1 MLIVCPNC
9 ATSYLIEPT
18 SVGSNGRTVRCAR
31 CKSTWFAAQQ
41 KPNNDVSAFVDGV
54 IAEAEAQA
62 KDPTGNHNP
71 PPNERSVPADV
82 PIASDDFGG
91 EPDAP
96 LPSLPEA
103 TSPFGSTVHNNDL
116 TPEDGAP
123 LAVTDA
129 PSLVPPIEHTPF
141 PEPDVEDSATFLA
154 RRERLKAKRK
164 SKKRSSRW
172 TAIILVLF
180 AFNVALVGAR
190 SEVVRYLPQTA
201 SLFSA
206 IGLPVNL
213 RNLKF
218 DNVRITK
225 ENADGVNV
233 LVVDGVIVS
242 TSGKAAEVPRLRFA
256 ARNATGQEV
265 YTWTALPGRSVLGPD
280 EGLAILEPAG
290 VAARRCRRRD
300 GALFQCSGRRRQFEI
315 DRRIQPTV
323 VEYNGSNSDCR
334 R

>member
-9 ATSYLIEPT
+9 ATSYLIDPA
-18 SVGSNGRTVRCAR
+18 SVGSGGRTVRCAR
-31 CKSTWFAAQQ
+31 CKTTWFAAAP
-41 KPNNDVSAFVDGV
+41 KAGNDVSAFVDGV

-62 KDPTGNHNP
+62 SGEPTDHGIA
-71 PPNERSVPADV
+71 PPNEHPIPQDMPA
-82 PIASDDFGG
+82 AADDFGH
-91 EPDAP
+91 EPNAP

-116 TPEDGAP
+116 VPADEAP
-123 LAVTDA
+123 PLTVTDA
-129 PSLVPPIEHTPF
+129 PPLVPPLEHAPM
-141 PEPDVEDSATFLA
+141 PEPDAEDSAAFIA
-154 RRERLKAKRK
+154 RRERLKARRQTKRK
-164 SKKRSSRW
+164 SSRW

-201 SLFSA
+201 SLFAA

-233 LVVDGVIVS
+233 LVVEGVIVS

-256 ARNATGQEV
+256 ARNAAGQEV
-265 YTWTALPGRSVLGPD
+265 YTWTALPGRSVIGP
-280 EGLAILEPAG
+280 EETLPFSSRLVSPPADAVDVMVRFFNAQDAG
-290 VAARRCRRRD
+290 AA
-300 GALFQCSGRRRQFEI
+300 
-315 DRRIQPTV
+315 TK
-323 VEYNGSNSDCR
+323 
-334 R
+334 

>member
-9 ATSYLIEPT
+9 ATSYLIDPA
-18 SVGSNGRTVRCAR
+18 SVGSAGRTVRCAR
-31 CKSTWFAAQQ
+31 CKTTWFAASQ
-41 KPNNDVSAFVDGV
+41 KPANDVSAFVNGV

-62 KDPTGNHNP
+62 NGQTTDQTNGQ
-71 PPNERSVPADV
+71 VPLQAEH
-82 PIASDDFGG
+82 PIPEDLPAASDDFGH
-91 EPDAP
+91 EPNAP

-103 TSPFGSTVHNNDL
+103 TSPFGSMVHNNDL
-116 TPEDGAP
+116 TPPDEMSPP
-123 LAVTDA
+123 LTVTDA
-129 PSLVPPIEHTPF
+129 PSLVPAIDHAPL
-141 PEPDVEDSATFLA
+141 PEPDVEDSAAFIA

-172 TAIILVLF
+172 TAIILLLF
-180 AFNVALVGAR
+180 AFNIALVGAR

-218 DNVRITK
+218 DNVRIAK

-233 LVVDGVIVS
+233 LVVEGMIVS

-280 EGLAILEPAG
+280 ETLPFSSRLVLPPADA
-290 VAARRCRRRD
+290 VDVMVRFFNAQDA
-300 GALFQCSGRRRQFEI
+300 GA
-315 DRRIQPTV
+315 
-323 VEYNGSNSDCR
+323 GSK
-334 R
+334 

>member
-9 ATSYLIEPT
+9 ATSYLIDPA
-18 SVGSNGRTVRCAR
+18 SVGSAGRTVRCAR
-31 CKSTWFAAQQ
+31 CKTTWFAAQQ
-41 KPNNDVSAFVDGV
+41 KSNNDVSAFVNGV

-62 KDPTGNHNP
+62 NDPIGSHTS
-71 PPNERSVPADV
+71 PPNDHPIPGDVPA
-82 PIASDDFGG
+82 ASDDFGH
-91 EPDAP
+91 ESDAP

-103 TSPFGSTVHNNDL
+103 TSPFGSMVHNNDL
-116 TPEDGAP
+116 TPPDEMSPP
-123 LAVTDA
+123 LTVTDA
-129 PSLVPPIEHTPF
+129 PSLVPPIDHAPLS
-141 PEPDVEDSATFLA
+141 EPDPEESAAFLA

-164 SKKRSSRW
+164 SKKSSSRW
-172 TAIILVLF
+172 TAIILLLF
-180 AFNVALVGAR
+180 AFNVALIGAR

-225 ENADGVNV
+225 ENADGMNV
-233 LVVDGVIVS
+233 LVVEGSIVS

-265 YTWTALPGRSVLGPD
+265 YTWTALPGRSVIGPD
-280 EGLAILEPAG
+280 EALPFSSRLVSPPADA
-290 VAARRCRRRD
+290 VDVMVRFFSAQDA
-300 GALFQCSGRRRQFEI
+300 GA
-315 DRRIQPTV
+315 
-323 VEYNGSNSDCR
+323 GSR
-334 R
+334 

>member
-1 MLIVCPNC
+1 MLIICPNC
-9 ATSYLIEPT
+9 ATSYLIDPA
-18 SVGSNGRTVRCAR
+18 SVGAAGRTVRCAR
-31 CKSTWFAAQQ
+31 CKTTWFAAQQ
-41 KPNNDVSAFVDGV
+41 KPVNDVSAFVDGV

-62 KDPTGNHNP
+62 NDPSGSHTP
-71 PPNERSVPADV
+71 PPNEHSIPSDV
-82 PIASDDFGG
+82 PIASDDFGH
-91 EPDAP
+91 EPDAT

-116 TPEDGAP
+116 TPLQDGAP
-123 LAVTDA
+123 LTVTDA
-129 PSLVPPIEHTPF
+129 PPLVPPLLDHAPL
-141 PEPDVEDSATFLA
+141 PEPDGEDSATFLA
-154 RRERLKAKRK
+154 RRERLKARRK

-201 SLFSA
+201 SLFAA

-218 DNVRITK
+218 ENVRITK

-233 LVVDGVIVS
+233 LIVEGVIVS

-280 EGLAILEPAG
+280 ETLPFSSRLVSPPADA
-290 VAARRCRRRD
+290 VDVMVRFFNAQDA
-300 GALFQCSGRRRQFEI
+300 GAS
-315 DRRIQPTV
+315 
-323 VEYNGSNSDCR
+323 SK
-334 R
+334 